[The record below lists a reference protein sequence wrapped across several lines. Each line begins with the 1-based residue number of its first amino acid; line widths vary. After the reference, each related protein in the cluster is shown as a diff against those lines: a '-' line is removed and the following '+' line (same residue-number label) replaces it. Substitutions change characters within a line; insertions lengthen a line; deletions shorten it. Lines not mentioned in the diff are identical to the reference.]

1 MRDQERL
8 VAIALAMQLRD
19 SSDRLNDDAFR
30 ELVFELSKYELLSM
44 RQIAMLS
51 DNRISHSTLSRWIK
65 KSSRNGGKL
74 NKAHLEKLR
83 DLILQRGLGEV
94 DWHRVG
100 TMVKEGTS
108 PDIISRF
115 TGIPRSTIYRKA

>member
-19 SSDRLNDDAFR
+19 SSDRLADDAFR

-51 DNRISHSTLSRWIK
+51 GNRISHSTLSRWIK
-65 KSSRNGGKL
+65 KSRKNGGKL
-74 NKAHLEKLR
+74 NGAHLEKLR
-83 DLILQRGLGEV
+83 DLILQKSLGEV

-100 TMVKEGTS
+100 KMVNEGTS

>member
-19 SSDRLNDDAFR
+19 SADRLNDDAFR